1 MPSIC
6 ESGHWY
12 HYAFINEA
20 FAKRDFE
27 AVVAEAYKVGM
38 PDFYWPHV
46 WLAIGYAELGEMDKA
61 NAAADRVRELYPK
74 WPIEA
79 KSQFELNWNS
89 GPLPLIRNIDR
100 LHRLAEF

>member
-1 MPSIC
+1 MARANRITC
-6 ESGHWY
+6 HGNHEIRG
-12 HYAFINEA
+12 
-20 FAKRDFE
+20 KLL
-27 AVVAEAYKVGM
+27 KTL

-61 NAAADRVRELYPK
+61 NAAADQVRELYPK